1 MTDLP
6 KATFRQKW
14 GDDWFSSR
22 GFIQFPSALLE
33 FAGHVGLSA
42 PELSVILALLY
53 WKFSSST
60 PYPSVATIAAQINK
74 DARTVQR
81 TLRALEDR
89 GWIKIT
95 TAYHPDGSQG
105 ANLID
110 FTPLR
115 SAINK
120 HGRLGL
126 PAWALDKL
134 PPQDALPFSPD
145 DDNMA

>member
-1 MTDLP
+1 MTNLP
-6 KATFRQKW
+6 KATFQQKW
-14 GDDWFSSR
+14 GDDFFSSR

-33 FAGHVGLSA
+33 FSAHVGLTA
-42 PELSVILALLY
+42 PEISAILALLY
-53 WKFSSST
+53 WKFSSSI
-60 PYPSVATIAAQINK
+60 PYPSISLIAAQLNK

-81 TLRALEDR
+81 TLRGLEDR

-95 TAYHPDGSQG
+95 TAHFPDGRQG

-115 SAINK
+115 RAINK

-126 PAWALDKL
+126 PPWALDKL
-134 PPQDALPFSPD
+134 PAQDPLPLD
-145 DDNMA
+145 E